1 MNCKVSL
8 CIVGRIT
15 MNIGAWMCGVLVIP
29 FAIVGLLFGLLKEKA
44 TKFVAGFNSFSE
56 KEQDLYDKAAI
67 SRDIRNQCYAWSA
80 LMLAGMVLSYVFTS
94 YMAIPTFIIWCILF
108 FKDTHIDVNKA
119 FDKYL
124 LK

>member
-1 MNCKVSL
+1 
-8 CIVGRIT
+8 

-29 FAIVGLLFGLLKEKA
+29 FAIVGLLFGLLKENA

-108 FKDTHIDVNKA
+108 FKDTHIDVHKT

>member
-1 MNCKVSL
+1 MICRMFL
-8 CIVGRIT
+8 WIVGRIT

-108 FKDTHIDVNKA
+108 FKNTHIDVHKA